1 MTIRREGS
9 PRYCNCTKTT
19 PVSIRVKRYR
29 CEAHK
34 YLRSGEAVYMTPG
47 RLVFVT
53 PKRRDRNLNTFGGA
67 IEDFLFR
74 LDQRRLHIYGE
85 HIHENRGVK

>member
-1 MTIRREGS
+1 MSIRREGN
-9 PRYCNCTKTT
+9 PRYCNCTTTT

-47 RLVFVT
+47 RLIFVP
-53 PKRRDRNLNTFGGA
+53 PKRRGKDISNTFGGA
-67 IEDFLFR
+67 IMDYLFQV
-74 LDQRRLHIYGE
+74 DRRSA
-85 HIHENRGVK
+85 K